1 MKRHLHRKKYEK
13 KKKRETVLSM
23 VTLFSVEPTISLLSR
38 QISVILSFVYER
50 VYTQRN
56 GDAMSKLALTKK
68 KLQKHTVFSR

>member
-1 MKRHLHRKKYEK
+1 MKRHLHRKKYE